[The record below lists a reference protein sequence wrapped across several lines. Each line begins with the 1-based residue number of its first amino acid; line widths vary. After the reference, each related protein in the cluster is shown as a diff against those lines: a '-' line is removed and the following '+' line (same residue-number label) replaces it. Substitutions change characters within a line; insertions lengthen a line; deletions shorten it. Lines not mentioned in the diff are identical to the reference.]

1 LDISQI
7 AEKAIFS
14 LILIGLTFLVLILT
28 GTTPNE
34 ENGELILKVR
44 SHPEDIP
51 RNAYNMRGWF
61 QFKILT
67 DYSIVE
73 FESDFIKYLLGTV

>member
-14 LILIGLTFLVLILT
+14 LILIGLTFLVLLLT

-51 RNAYNMRGWF
+51 RNAYNMRG
-61 QFKILT
+61 
-67 DYSIVE
+67 
-73 FESDFIKYLLGTV
+73 

>member
-14 LILIGLTFLVLILT
+14 LILIGLTFLVLSFT

-34 ENGELILKVR
+34 ENGELILEVT
-44 SHPEDIP
+44 SHAEDIP
-51 RNAYNMRGWF
+51 RNAYNMRGRF

-67 DYSIVE
+67 GYSIVE

>member
-1 LDISQI
+1 LDFSQI

-14 LILIGLTFLVLILT
+14 LILIGLTFLFLLLT

-34 ENGELILKVR
+34 ENGELILEVR

-51 RNAYNMRGWF
+51 RNAYNMRG
-61 QFKILT
+61 
-67 DYSIVE
+67 
-73 FESDFIKYLLGTV
+73 

>member
-14 LILIGLTFLVLILT
+14 LILIGLTFLVLLLT

-44 SHPEDIP
+44 SHAEDIP
-51 RNAYNMRGWF
+51 RNAYNMRG
-61 QFKILT
+61 
-67 DYSIVE
+67 
-73 FESDFIKYLLGTV
+73 